1 VLTHLVLVVGV
12 WSARASHLVNNALT
26 YLLIVLILVCGQYTG
41 DHQQLRPSPAVYRL
55 ARDFNFDISLFERMV
70 KNRIHCAVLKV
81 QHRMRPEV
89 AELIVPSIYPEL
101 VNHSSVLQYETI
113 RGMLK
118 SVFFITHNHPEE
130 EVCVSSFMNAILL
143 ALFRQATLKCL

>member
-1 VLTHLVLVVGV
+1 ML
-12 WSARASHLVNNALT
+12 
-26 YLLIVLILVCGQYTG
+26 
-41 DHQQLRPSPAVYRL
+41 
-55 ARDFNFDISLFERMV
+55 
-70 KNRIHCAVLKV
+70 KNKMHCDVLKV

-101 VNHSSVLQYETI
+101 KNHSSVLQYETI

-130 EVCVSSFMNAILL
+130 EVCVSSVQNVFLL
-143 ALFRQATLKCL
+143 AL

>member
-1 VLTHLVLVVGV
+1 MGFN
-12 WSARASHLVNNALT
+12 SGFKGLT
-26 YLLIVLILVCGQYTG
+26 YLLIILILLCGQYTG

-55 ARDFNFDISLFERMV
+55 ARDFNFDISLFERML
-70 KNRIHCAVLKV
+70 KNRMHCEVLKV

-101 VNHSSVLQYETI
+101 TNHSSVLQYETI

-130 EVCVSSFMNAILL
+130 EVCVSSVQNAVLL
-143 ALFRQATLKCL
+143 AL

>member
-1 VLTHLVLVVGV
+1 M
-12 WSARASHLVNNALT
+12 
-26 YLLIVLILVCGQYTG
+26 
-41 DHQQLRPSPAVYRL
+41 RPSPAVYRL
-55 ARDFNFDISLFERMV
+55 ARDFNLDISLFERMV
-70 KNRIHCAVLKV
+70 KNRMQCEVLKV

-101 VNHSSVLQYETI
+101 TNHSSVLQYETI

-130 EVCVSSFMNAILL
+130 EVCVSSVLNAVLL
-143 ALFRQATLKCL
+143 AL

>member
-1 VLTHLVLVVGV
+1 M
-12 WSARASHLVNNALT
+12 
-26 YLLIVLILVCGQYTG
+26 
-41 DHQQLRPSPAVYRL
+41 YRL
-55 ARDFNFDISLFERMV
+55 ARDYNLDISLFERML
-70 KNRIHCAVLKV
+70 KNRMHCEVLKE

-101 VNHSSVLQYETI
+101 TNHSSVLQYETI

-130 EVCVSSFMNAILL
+130 EVCVSSVLNAVLL
-143 ALFRQATLKCL
+143 AL

>member
-1 VLTHLVLVVGV
+1 M
-12 WSARASHLVNNALT
+12 
-26 YLLIVLILVCGQYTG
+26 
-41 DHQQLRPSPAVYRL
+41 RPSPAVYRL
-55 ARDFNFDISLFERMV
+55 ACDFNFDISLFERMV
-70 KNRIHCAVLKV
+70 KNRMHCEVLKV

-101 VNHSSVLQYETI
+101 TNHSSVLQYEKI

-130 EVCVSSFMNAILL
+130 EVCVSSVLNAVPL
-143 ALFRQATLKCL
+143 AL